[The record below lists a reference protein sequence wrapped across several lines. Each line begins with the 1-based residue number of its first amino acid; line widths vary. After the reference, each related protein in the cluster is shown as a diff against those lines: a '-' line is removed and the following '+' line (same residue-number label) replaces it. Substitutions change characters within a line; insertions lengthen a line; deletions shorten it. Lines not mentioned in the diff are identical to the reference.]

1 LLSIVLAAPC
11 TIIAYFKI
19 LTDYTNEM
27 CCGFIMIRIILKLS
41 FFFDDLREIKYILY
55 LSAFIYGL
63 FIGNI
68 LDKSQI
74 LKSQAILGS
83 MIFVFGTNMFITIL
97 YLIEGF

>member
-1 LLSIVLAAPC
+1 
-11 TIIAYFKI
+11 
-19 LTDYTNEM
+19 
-27 CCGFIMIRIILKLS
+27 MIRIILKLS

-74 LKSQAILGS
+74 LKAQAILGS